1 MLCPVHVSF
10 PPFLPRTYYRFFQ
23 KGPQIIGAS
32 SGDCARPP
40 LFCSLR
46 NHAYQKKLAC
56 AGAAGV
62 GNQLEQTDRGI
73 VLADGA

>member
-23 KGPQIIGAS
+23 KGPQK
-32 SGDCARPP
+32 SGLQRRLPRPP